1 MMKAEQRGF
10 TLIELMIVVA
20 IIGILASVAIPM
32 FQEYA
37 RRSRVAEGF
46 GMAVGFKGAV
56 AEYYAANNQWPTS
69 NASAGLGAVITGQD
83 VTDVQVG
90 AGGVITITYHPTRLN
105 GHTVTL
111 TPEAL
116 PGGIGW
122 TCTSTFAVT
131 LLPPSCR

>member
-1 MMKAEQRGF
+1 MKTGQRGF

-37 RRSRVAEGF
+37 RRSRVVEGF
-46 GMAVGFKGAV
+46 GMAVGFKGSV
-56 AEYYAANNQWPTS
+56 AEYYAANSQWPTS
-69 NASAGLGAVITGQD
+69 NASAGLGSVITGQD
-83 VTDVQVG
+83 VTDVTVG
-90 AGGVITITYHPTRLN
+90 PGGVITITYHATRLN
-105 GHTVTL
+105 GNTVTL
-111 TPEAL
+111 TPEAT
-116 PGGIGW
+116 PGGIAW